1 MIILTNPGSRSQNY
15 ALLCLDTLSYCL
27 TVNSATLLTQFLI
40 YLILPFHSHGIPL
53 DKAFI
58 SKKKKKILFQITVKT
73 SPVSLPVGL
82 FPWWYILYE
91 QHHTVLIKGF
101 PGNSGGKESACNAGD
116 PSLIPGSG
124 SSPGEGIGYLVQYSW
139 ASLVAQTVKNP
150 PAMWKTW
157 VWSLGWE
164 DSLEGMATNSSI
176 LAQRISM
183 DRGAWQTVYSPWS
196 CKELDATEWLST
208 ASPYQRIHTLAED
221 TKN

>member
-1 MIILTNPGSRSQNY
+1 MS
-15 ALLCLDTLSYCL
+15 CL
-27 TVNSATLLTQFLI
+27 
-40 YLILPFHSHGIPL
+40 
-53 DKAFI
+53 
-58 SKKKKKILFQITVKT
+58 
-73 SPVSLPVGL
+73 
-82 FPWWYILYE
+82 YILEINPLSVGWSKSEREKEISYTNMYVWNLE
-91 QHHTVLIKGF
+91 RWYWWNYLQGSNAETGF
-101 PGNSGGKESACNAGD
+101 PGSLAGNKSACKARD

-164 DSLEGMATNSSI
+164 DSLESMATNSSI